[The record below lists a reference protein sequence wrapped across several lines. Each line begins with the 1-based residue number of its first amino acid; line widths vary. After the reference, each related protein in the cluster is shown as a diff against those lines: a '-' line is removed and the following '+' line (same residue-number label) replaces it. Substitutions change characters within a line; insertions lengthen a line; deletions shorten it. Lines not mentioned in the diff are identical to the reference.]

1 MIERQLHRNLT
12 KVSQVGEK
20 GVGIREAVSMLRP
33 YHEGRHGSW
42 DNYSGLHGNS
52 VRGSV
57 GGEKMTNHMNQ
68 K

>member
-1 MIERQLHRNLT
+1 
-12 KVSQVGEK
+12 
-20 GVGIREAVSMLRP
+20 MLRP

-52 VRGSV
+52 VKGPV
-57 GGEKMTNHMNQ
+57 GGDKMTNHMNQ